1 MMLGNM
7 GRELIDIITFYMRK
21 AAATGTLQMKMM
33 TAAIGKPKAGA
44 TVALVFLGNAL
55 AAKLFKISIYCC
67 KPYRF
72 AARLNFGKNL
82 LGGDM
87 LALMKR

>member
-55 AAKLFKISIYCC
+55 AAKLFHTHIGLGREHLEGECATLVENFH
-67 KPYRF
+67 YRH
-72 AARLNFGKNL
+72 L
-82 LGGDM
+82 LM
-87 LALMKR
+87 EYK